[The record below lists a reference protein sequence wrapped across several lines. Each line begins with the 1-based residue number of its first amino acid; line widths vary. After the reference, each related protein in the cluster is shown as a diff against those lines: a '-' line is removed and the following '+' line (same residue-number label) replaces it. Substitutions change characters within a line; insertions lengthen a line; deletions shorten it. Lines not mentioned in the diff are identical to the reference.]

1 MTETK
6 AASRDR
12 KLLDRSPLFAEIDE
26 RARREL
32 AGRAQLRSYG
42 AGEVIYR
49 LGDPGLT

>member
-49 LGDPGLT
+49 LGDLL